1 MELYTIIAQLINFS
15 VLLFIL
21 NKFLYKPVL
30 KTMDKRRE
38 DIKNKIEETQNKLE
52 ESDKLKEEYFNK
64 LQ

>member
-21 NKFLYKPVL
+21 NKFLYKPIL

-38 DIKNKIEETQNKLE
+38 DIKNKIEENQNK
-52 ESDKLKEEYFNK
+52 
-64 LQ
+64 